1 MRRHKKFKNHIHL
14 QSRLRELMTG
24 QKVLEDRNIRRCDL
38 GLCGRDYGSLWSAG
52 TSRLSQILVW
62 RLRVCGQPRLHQEG
76 ALSHEKSLRNE
87 HCFLKGGACAHT
99 HRMVQ
104 PRLHQEGA
112 LSHEQSLRNE
122 HCFLKEGAC
131 THTQNGSAPGLRAD
145 LANSTDLVSPR
156 NRPGSLSL
164 RTFSALKGAWP
175 APRGLECRLVRG
187 PVGR

>member
-87 HCFLKGGACAHT
+87 HCFLK
-99 HRMVQ
+99 
-104 PRLHQEGA
+104 
-112 LSHEQSLRNE
+112 
-122 HCFLKEGAC
+122 EGAC

-175 APRGLECRLVRG
+175 APRGLECRRVRG